1 MNERTNQEPLSELG
15 EIPGEVRI
23 GRLVTSVGRASAA
36 GLALTPGLFL
46 LLAST
51 VVGLVGVNAIT
62 STVLVVVVLGLTLL
76 NIVEL
81 LGGSSARGGSSSF
94 VYESMG
100 GFAGFLTG
108 WTLLAGNLALSVAL
122 IKLASVHIL
131 QLFPNLLLDDAQVG
145 LVAILILYLVQIFRT
160 LPRQGW
166 TLPAVVLIFL
176 SIAVLLLSGIS
187 KYDTSAARGGT
198 VGMSDILRVA
208 AIISIAYTGMEA
220 VLASR
225 QQIKDPAQRLPASLV
240 RVLLFTGIFLGFGFL
255 LVSGITGMNQGEGA
269 LGVLEVISQGGP
281 IPTWIVQAIS
291 VIILIFAANAASMS
305 AARQMHAFV
314 RWGAIPRVILKL
326 RWPFRLPPLLFIVMA
341 LLAVPLLFF
350 VTTEQL
356 VNLAAAVIIFSILL
370 VNLSAIVSRQTEPDR
385 RRPFLVPFFP
395 LVPLVALSI
404 GIALLISLPKTGLIG
419 GLIWIGAGILL
430 YQLYSRTRL
439 IEALGGIRVFGV
451 SPEREKAEGVYRILV
466 PVGKGVERRMALELA
481 TSLARQLGGELIAL
495 QVVAIPDPLAV
506 EEGQRLAQERST
518 LFQWSIRFAAK
529 SGIDL
534 YPLTRLAR
542 SVHEG
547 ILQTA
552 VEENCDLI
560 FLSWAIDKDPRGD
573 RLGRVLDPVIRRA
586 PCDAVVLAFRPD
598 AVAPEEGVGEIDGE
612 GRPQAFPIKRI
623 LVTTA
628 GGPHAPLASNLA
640 VRLAREYEATTR
652 GLYVALSDATPEAIS
667 QGEAWIRK
675 TLDRMKEEAKNLPSP
690 DLQETGEAELTFE
703 TQVVRADSV
712 LDGIVQA
719 GGESDLV
726 LIGASE
732 ESLLDQ
738 VLFGTLAEDVAR
750 SCTTPVLMVKHYRGL
765 PRFWFQR
772 IWDAIF
778 GALPTISF
786 PDRLEV
792 YTRVRRSSRPDV
804 DYFVMIGLSAVIASY
819 GLLQDSTAVIIG
831 GMLVAPLFT
840 PILATSLAIVSG
852 DIQLLR
858 LAIESMLKGIVLAV
872 AVAIVITVLS
882 PLKSV
887 GSEISARVAPN
898 LFDLAVAL
906 ASGAAG
912 AYAIAR
918 KDVAAALPGVAI
930 AAALVP
936 PLSVLGIGL
945 ALGSGQVAGGGGL
958 LFLTNLVA
966 IVLAGAVTLLLLGF
980 RPAERADREAHLRLG
995 LVVSL
1000 VLLVVISVPLAILFA
1015 RAVES
1020 SSIRQSINHVLT
1032 SEVEAIDELHLLEF
1046 DFEELDQ
1053 TIAVTTTLY
1062 ASEPPS
1068 NEFVEHLNEALSES
1082 LERPVVLNLIS
1093 IPVTSIEAG
1102 YP

>member
-1 MNERTNQEPLSELG
+1 MNERTNEEPISELD
-15 EIPGEVRI
+15 EIRGEVRV
-23 GRLVTSVGRASAA
+23 GRLITSVGRASAT

-51 VVGLVGVNAIT
+51 AVGLVGVNAIT
-62 STVLVVVVLGLTLL
+62 STVLMVIVLGLTLL
-76 NIVEL
+76 NVVEL
-81 LGGSSARGGSSSF
+81 LGGSGARGGSSAF

-108 WTLLAGNLALSVAL
+108 WALLAGNLALSVAL
-122 IKLASVHIL
+122 IQVASEHIL
-131 QLFPNLLLDDAQVG
+131 HLFPNLLLNATQVS
-145 LVAILILYLVQIFRT
+145 LVTIMVLYLVQIFRT

-176 SIAVLLLSGIS
+176 AITVLLLSGIS
-187 KYDTSAARGGT
+187 GYDPAAVGQGT
-198 VGMSDILRVA
+198 FGMGDILHVA
-208 AIISIAYTGMEA
+208 AIMSIAYTALEA
-220 VLASR
+220 VMASR
-225 QQIKDPAQRLPASLV
+225 QQIQDPAQRLPDSLI
-240 RVLLFTGIFLGFGFL
+240 RVLLFTGIFLAFGFVL
-255 LVSGITGMNQGEGA
+255 LSGITGMNQGEA
-269 LGVLEVISQGGP
+269 DRSVLEVVSQNGP
-281 IPTWIVQAIS
+281 IPAWIVQATS
-291 VIILIFAANAASMS
+291 FLVLIFAANAASMS
-305 AARQMHAFV
+305 AARQIHAFV
-314 RWGAIPRVILKL
+314 RWGAMPRLILRL
-326 RWPFRLPPLLFIVMA
+326 RWPFRLPPLIFII
-341 LLAVPLLFF
+341 LGILAVPLLFF
-350 VTTEQL
+350 ISIDQL
-356 VNLAAAVIIFSILL
+356 VNLAAALIILSVLL

-395 LVPLVALSI
+395 LVPLVALAI
-404 GIALLISLPKTGLIG
+404 GIALIFALPRDQLAGAA
-419 GLIWIGAGILL
+419 IWIVGGILL

-439 IEALGGIRVFGV
+439 IAAQGGIRVFGV
-451 SPEREKAEGVYRILV
+451 SPEREKADGVYRILV
-466 PVGKGVERRMALELA
+466 PVGQGAERRMALELA

-518 LFQWSIRFAAK
+518 LFQWSVRFAAK

-560 FLSWAIDKDPRGD
+560 FLSWEIDKDPRGD

-586 PCDAVVLAFRPD
+586 PCDVVVLAFHPD
-598 AVAPEEGVGEIDGE
+598 AAMPVEGIGGPEGE
-612 GRPQAFPIKRI
+612 GQPQAFSVKRI

-652 GLYVALSDATPEAIS
+652 GLYVALSDATPEAVS
-667 QGEAWIRK
+667 QGEAWIQN
-675 TLDRMKEEAKNLPSP
+675 TLDKMKVEADSLPGP
-690 DLQETGEAELTFE
+690 EFQDAGEGELTFE

-719 GGESDLV
+719 GAESDLV

-750 SCTTPVLMVKHYRGL
+750 NCPTPVLMVKHYRGL

-772 IWDAIF
+772 IWDAIY

-786 PDRLEV
+786 ADRLEV

-804 DYFVMIGLSAVIASY
+804 DYFIMIGLSAVIASY

-840 PILATSLAIVSG
+840 PILAISLAIVSG

-858 LAIESMLKGIVLAV
+858 LAAESMLKGIMLAV
-872 AVAIVITVLS
+872 GVAIVIAVFS

-887 GSEISARVAPN
+887 GSEVTSRIAPN

-945 ALGSGQVAGGGGL
+945 ALGNAQVAGGGGL

-966 IVLAGAVTLLLLGF
+966 IVLAGAITLLLLGF

-1000 VLLVVISVPLAILFA
+1000 VLLVVISVPLAIFFA
-1015 RAVES
+1015 RAVER
-1020 SSIRQSINHVLT
+1020 SSIRQSINQVLT
-1032 SEVEAIDELHLLEF
+1032 SEVEALDELQLLDF
-1046 DFEELDQ
+1046 NFEEQGD

-1062 ASEPPS
+1062 ASVPPTK
-1068 NEFVEHLNEALSES
+1068 EFVDQLDKALSDV
-1082 LERPVVLNLIS
+1082 LKRPILLKLIS
-1093 IPVTSIEAG
+1093 IPVTNLEASS
-1102 YP
+1102 P